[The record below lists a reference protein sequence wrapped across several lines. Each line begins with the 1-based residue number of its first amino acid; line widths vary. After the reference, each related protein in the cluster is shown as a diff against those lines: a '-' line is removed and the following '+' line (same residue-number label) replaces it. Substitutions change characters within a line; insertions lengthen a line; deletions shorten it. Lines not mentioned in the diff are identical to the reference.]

1 MPLRPSAPPALVLA
15 AGLGTVHA
23 ASSLAWAAGSP
34 VLAATLGEWATS
46 WRDES
51 PVAAGL
57 ALAAIGLGKL
67 AAAWVPLL
75 AARRG
80 GPRHGL
86 RIAAWLVAAALVLYG
101 LANTVAAN
109 LALTGGLGPVEDL
122 VAVRGHA
129 WLWDPLFLAW
139 GLALAA
145 GLRRTRRRRPTPEG
159 ADRRRGVPVVSRG

>member
-1 MPLRPSAPPALVLA
+1 MPLRPSVPPALVLA
-15 AGLGTVHA
+15 AALGTVHA
-23 ASSLAWAAGSP
+23 VSSLAWAAGSP
-34 VLAATLGEWATS
+34 VLVATLGEWATS
-46 WRDES
+46 WRAES

-57 ALAAIGLGKL
+57 ALAAI
-67 AAAWVPLL
+67 
-75 AARRG
+75 
-80 GPRHGL
+80 
-86 RIAAWLVAAALVLYG
+86 VLYG

-109 LALTGGLGPVEDL
+109 LALTGALGPVDDL

-139 GLALAA
+139 GLALGA